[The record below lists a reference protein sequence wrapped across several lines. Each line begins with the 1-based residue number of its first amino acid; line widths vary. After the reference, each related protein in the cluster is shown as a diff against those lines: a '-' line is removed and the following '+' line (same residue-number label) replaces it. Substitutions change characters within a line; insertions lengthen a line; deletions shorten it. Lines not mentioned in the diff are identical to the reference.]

1 MRDLLSE
8 LYSKV
13 LNFFQQSEK
22 EVASKDIA
30 SNRLKLV
37 LMQDRTNLDSSTI
50 EKMRIE
56 LVEVISKYVE
66 IDTEAFNVNL
76 EGAGDSIALMLN
88 IPVIRAKTPEEIE
101 EANRKAEEAA
111 AEKEASEET
120 SEESEESA
128 ETEDNSE
135 AAEDKTEE
143 AAEPEEK
150 NEETE
155 NTEKPEE
162 KTEAQEKQDS
172 VKNSESSKKE
182 EK

>member
-1 MRDLLSE
+1 MKDLLTE
-8 LYSKV
+8 LYNKV

-66 IDTEAFNVNL
+66 IDTEEFNVNL
-76 EGAGDSIALMLN
+76 EGVGDSIALMLN

-101 EANRKAEEAA
+101 EATKKAEEAKEEASEEAEGEETA
-111 AEKEASEET
+111 AEEASEEAEAEKTEET
-120 SEESEESA
+120 SEEKAEEQAPEKEEEKKETDKSA
-128 ETEDNSE
+128 KS
-135 AAEDKTEE
+135 
-143 AAEPEEK
+143 EPEENK
-150 NEETE
+150 EE
-155 NTEKPEE
+155 EKP
-162 KTEAQEKQDS
+162 
-172 VKNSESSKKE
+172 SK
-182 EK
+182 

>member
-8 LYSKV
+8 LYNKV

-66 IDTEAFNVNL
+66 IDTEEFNVNL
-76 EGAGDSIALMLN
+76 EGVGDSIALMLN

-101 EANRKAEEAA
+101 EATKKAEE
-111 AEKEASEET
+111 EKEETSSEENAEETEESEKSEET
-120 SEESEESA
+120 EETAENAEESA
-128 ETEDNSE
+128 E
-135 AAEDKTEE
+135 EE
-143 AAEPEEK
+143 TASQEEQEEVK
-150 NEETE
+150 EETE
-155 NTEKPEE
+155 
-162 KTEAQEKQDS
+162 EKQESKESAKKTNKDTE
-172 VKNSESSKKE
+172 SEK
-182 EK
+182 